1 MFSLPHNR
9 RNAVHF
15 GIVMLA
21 LIVVAMTSAAALIV
35 NDPFV
40 PWLVIATLFAGVIGI
55 YLLRR
60 PVLALYVALFL
71 YLLPTVVQIES
82 NVLGVAM
89 FVAFALALLAWLLH
103 ATSQRQPIL
112 WNWVYILLA
121 VYIVWCAVTLVW
133 APDIVAGR
141 REMIAYGLG
150 FVLLFLIANQ
160 VRSLNGIDGL
170 MRVLA
175 MIGWILV
182 LLSMKAVL
190 FDGYQLG
197 ERLRVM
203 DMNANGLGIVLI
215 LMVPGV
221 IWPVL
226 RSSGPRRNFLMAL
239 SVIYILCT
247 VVLVALSGS
256 RGSVLSLIAVLLAF
270 GFWRPLRPWALVG
283 VILVACM
290 LATVPFLFDTLVNRT
305 LQQEG
310 GAFGGRAVLWEGSM
324 LLLEDHPWTGVGVG
338 NGPYQLA
345 AYVASLGGGFSDEL
359 KVSSHSPL
367 LQVGI
372 DTGFVGMFVYL
383 SMCVVAVWQFVRLH
397 GRLYIR
403 STALSVYF
411 PIVLCVTVG
420 FLVPWLKGGG
430 MQSSPI
436 FFVMLAL
443 LVIPSQ
449 VSLAFYSTSNRS
461 TDTLVRAPQHF
472 FNRLPWKDPHGGSL
486 RAQNITTN
494 EGEVNARRQLP

>member
-1 MFSLPHNR
+1 MFSLPHIR

-40 PWLVIATLFAGVIGI
+40 PWVVIAALFAGVLGI

-89 FVAFALALLAWLLH
+89 IVAFALALLAWLLH

-121 VYIVWCAVTLVW
+121 AYIVWCAVTLVW
-133 APDIVAGR
+133 APDIAAGR
-141 REMIAYGLG
+141 REMLAYGLG
-150 FVLLFLIANQ
+150 FVFLFLIANQ

-203 DMNANGLGIVLI
+203 DMNANALGIVLI

-239 SVIYILCT
+239 SVIYILCA

-256 RGSVLSLIAVLLAF
+256 RGSALSLIAVLLAF

-283 VILVACM
+283 VMLVACM

-305 LQQEG
+305 VQQEG

-324 LLLEDHPWTGVGVG
+324 LLLQDHPWTGVGVG
-338 NGPYQLA
+338 NGPFVLPE
-345 AYVASLGGGFSDEL
+345 YVASLAGNGLILESDFSKRVQL
-359 KVSSHSPL
+359 SSHAPL
-367 LQVGI
+367 LAVGI
-372 DTGFVGMFVYL
+372 DTGFVGMFIYL
-383 SMCVVAVWQFVRLH
+383 SVLVVALRQFVQFGRRLNK
-397 GRLYIR
+397 R
-403 STALSVYF
+403 SMALSVYF
-411 PIVLCVTVG
+411 PLVLGITVG
-420 FLVPWLKGGG
+420 YLVSWLKGGG
-430 MQSSPI
+430 MENTSTY
-436 FFVMLAL
+436 FVLLAL

-449 VSLAFYSTSNRS
+449 LALAFYSTNCRS
-461 TDTLVRAPQHF
+461 TDTLMRAPQQF
-472 FNRLPWKDPHGGSL
+472 FNRLP
-486 RAQNITTN
+486 
-494 EGEVNARRQLP
+494 